1 MLQIL
6 HGLINEMML
15 ILTKTSKLTKGQW
28 QSHSAFGGHCVLHS
42 YKTESL
48 VRTGAVSELANC
60 EVV

>member
-1 MLQIL
+1 MSIFAK
-6 HGLINEMML
+6 ISE
-15 ILTKTSKLTKGQW
+15 ITKGQR
-28 QSHSAFGGHCVLHS
+28 QSLSAFGGHCVLHS